1 MPILSS
7 YYSNFNPTYYCITD
21 WCFLHDSSSY
31 CTTTLEQIHSSVLLC
46 NASAHPTMLLY
57 LPPTRAICLP
67 KNQDTCCVNWWW
79 FTNDFRDL
87 IFMLC
92 YYYIL
97 DQMVDEDDPTLCG
110 GNFKCDEE
118 AGQYC
123 SEFWEGPNF
132 GITNFDNFGLSML
145 TVFQCVTLEGWTD
158 VLYWVSRFAN
168 SIFFS
173 SSCLLFQRLFVTVEP
188 ESFWSCIWTWT

>member
-1 MPILSS
+1 
-7 YYSNFNPTYYCITD
+7 
-21 WCFLHDSSSY
+21 
-31 CTTTLEQIHSSVLLC
+31 
-46 NASAHPTMLLY
+46 
-57 LPPTRAICLP
+57 
-67 KNQDTCCVNWWW
+67 
-79 FTNDFRDL
+79 
-87 IFMLC
+87 MLC

-158 VLYWVSRFAN
+158 VLYWVSTLNVIAHYN
-168 SIFFS
+168 L
-173 SSCLLFQRLFVTVEP
+173 CHGLLPKIAATRQAHTHL
-188 ESFWSCIWTWT
+188 